1 MIPRVAATLSIAEVP
16 PSNGEDASAR
26 QGPTSSIYESGR
38 APSTSGHSVAGL
50 AATSA
55 EMEEAAGRGA
65 TRLQSGNQSRISL
78 IMQKS
83 LGV

>member
-1 MIPRVAATLSIAEVP
+1 MIPRVTATLSIAEVP
-16 PSNGEDASAR
+16 PSNGEDPSAR

-50 AATSA
+50 AATSE
-55 EMEEAAGRGA
+55 EMEAGRGA

>member
-1 MIPRVAATLSIAEVP
+1 MIPLVAATLSIAEVP
-16 PSNGEDASAR
+16 PSSAEDPSAR
-26 QGPTSSIYESGR
+26 QGPASSVYESGR
-38 APSTSGHSVAGL
+38 APSTSGHSVVGL

-55 EMEEAAGRGA
+55 EMEEAAARGV